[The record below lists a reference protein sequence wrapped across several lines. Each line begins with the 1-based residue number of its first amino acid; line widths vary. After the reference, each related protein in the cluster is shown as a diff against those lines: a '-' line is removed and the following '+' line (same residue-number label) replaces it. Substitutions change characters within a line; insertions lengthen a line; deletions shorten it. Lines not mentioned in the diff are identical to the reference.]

1 MVRATRVPANGPSIM
16 KRLALH
22 SDAAQYFQVIKED
35 FVLNLVKRGY
45 DRNEVLRFVDRG
57 IPSADIEL
65 V

>member
-1 MVRATRVPANGPSIM
+1 M
-16 KRLALH
+16 
-22 SDAAQYFQVIKED
+22 KED